1 MKKLLS
7 FVLCLFIVPCA
18 LVLCACSDGNTENK
32 TPDAFVESGKT
43 FVYVDTQT
51 KWNNDITDEE
61 IDSILSNFGF
71 SSANDYLQAQ
81 ASLIHEFARTYKLEF
96 GNNGELKIYSTSD
109 SEPYS
114 LYYERNNDT
123 IKIYADQQKTEWV
136 VPVGLYIDDEF
147 KIVGNE
153 LHTNVSIDV
162 VIADIKFEV
171 QE

>member
-1 MKKLLS
+1 M
-7 FVLCLFIVPCA
+7 V
-18 LVLCACSDGNTENK
+18 NK
-32 TPDAFVESGKT
+32 
-43 FVYVDTQT
+43 
-51 KWNNDITDEE
+51 I
-61 IDSILSNFGF
+61 
-71 SSANDYLQAQ
+71 
-81 ASLIHEFARTYKLEF
+81 
-96 GNNGELKIYSTSD
+96 ELKIYSTSD

-153 LHTNVSIDV
+153 LHTNVSKDV